1 MSFLGSTFPNVKV
14 RYDPAG
20 SATAAATATA
30 TTTGNEKTSKLL
42 QELLVLLNSR
52 PGWQLPFQHITTAYH
67 KNFGK
72 QLKVKNYGVG
82 KLAELLELPTI
93 GAQIQVR
100 TPHNRSILFSHCEPL
115 RLTEV
120 VLNELSSCD
129 IENPCIISNFKSF
142 TC

>member
-20 SATAAATATA
+20 SATAATATA
-30 TTTGNEKTSKLL
+30 TGNEKTSKLL

-100 TPHNRSILFSHCEPL
+100 MTLCVIDRSSSHCRYL